1 MSLLSPLDTEA
12 SNVSRRNFVRFAGLF
27 AAGAALPF
35 AEPFTE
41 RTLAQIPALHK
52 APPPDAVLINLNENP
67 MGPAPEALEAAYA
80 VTRNGGR
87 YQDSHHIALKKALA
101 EREGLKPEYVQ
112 EFGGSSDALL
122 RAVLAFTSP
131 SKPLVVGDPT
141 FEAAANTA
149 KQVGAQVIRVP
160 LTKSYAFDV
169 KKMVEASP
177 NAGLYY
183 IVTPNNPT
191 GTVTPLADIKWLLAN
206 KPKGSIVLLDE
217 AYIHIAKDGGEPA
230 SALVAA
236 DQDIIVLRTFS
247 KIYGLAG
254 LRAGAAFGRPD
265 LLDKL
270 KIYSSFLM
278 PASGMAAAV
287 ASLNAKGLVEQ
298 RRKIITDIREEV
310 LSFLDKQNTP
320 YIPNSQANCFMFDA
334 KRPGGEIVTALQ
346 EQKVYVGRVWP
357 IYPTYVRVTVGTKDE
372 MEKFKA
378 ALIKVNT

>member
-1 MSLLSPLDTEA
+1 MSILSPQDTGA
-12 SNVSRRNFVRFAGLF
+12 SNVSRRNFVRFASLF

-35 AEPFTE
+35 TEPFTE
-41 RTLAQIPALHK
+41 RTLAQIPTQHRV
-52 APPPDAVLINLNENP
+52 PPPDAVLINLNENP

-80 VTRNGGR
+80 VTKNGGR
-87 YQDSHHIALKKALA
+87 YQDTYHVALKNALA
-101 EREGLKPEYVQ
+101 EREGLKPDYVQ
-112 EFGGSSDALL
+112 EFAGSSDALL
-122 RAVLAFTSP
+122 RAVLAFTSA

-141 FEAAANTA
+141 FEAAEKTA
-149 KQVGAQVIRVP
+149 KQAGAQVIRVP

-169 KKMVEASP
+169 KAMVAASP

-206 KPKGSIVLLDE
+206 KPKGSVVLLDE

-230 SALVAA
+230 SSLVAA
-236 DQDIIVLRTFS
+236 DNDIVVLRTFS

-254 LRAGAAFGRPD
+254 LRAGAAFARPD

-287 ASLNAKGLVEQ
+287 ASLKAKGLVEQ
-298 RRKIITDIREEV
+298 RRKTIVDIREDV
-310 LSFLDKQNTP
+310 FSFLDKHNTP
-320 YIPNSQANCFMFDA
+320 YISNSQANCFMFDA
-334 KRPGGEIVTALQ
+334 KRPGHDVIEALQ
-346 EQKVYVGRVWP
+346 DQKVYVGRTWP

-372 MEKFKA
+372 MEKFKTA
-378 ALIKVNT
+378 FVTVNT